1 MAAET
6 HSRQFGKIQVRLPVR
21 SIVLRSRLI
30 LKLEDNMLFGS
41 AKGSWTSVRPIV
53 IAALIVLTA
62 GTWLKADEPVVER
75 FDSAALASADDGVA
89 EAFTQQ
95 EDVLSLPLPEDPADR
110 ISALEQRLEAL
121 SKRTEAAEKAL
132 SASKS
137 EKAKTEKAPEKPAPK
152 AETKSEFPNFKV
164 TGFIQLDTAF
174 YQQDADNM
182 ALVGDAQDGTAF
194 RRARLGV
201 NGKVAEFTGY
211 QLEVDFA
218 TAGRPSFFDTYVE
231 QGNLPV
237 LGTVKIGQFCQP
249 FSVDALTS
257 FRNLTFLE
265 RSLPFLAMVP
275 FRRVGAQASDTT
287 EDQRTAWAYSLYR
300 SGGFNNAPL
309 GDNRF
314 GADFGDIGGYAVS
327 SRVTH
332 LLQYDDLAADRYLWH
347 IGGGYNFSVLAA
359 NDAIGSG
366 TPGNAG
372 TPRPFY
378 QARTTPEFGLGYSD
392 FGGNFGSAVNGTP
405 NFVDTGRYEAN
416 SFHLFGFETVYQH
429 GPVGFTAEYMATAVN
444 SVAGPVYYQGAYAQ
458 LAYRLTGEHRLY
470 DKKLGTLGK
479 LIPFTELIPLKR
491 DGIRGW
497 GAFEVAARW
506 SVIDLRNPDDL
517 DGHYYN
523 PGANAFNTTANA
535 GNGVMNDS
543 TVGVTW
549 FLNAYTKVQVNWIHA
564 MVDNTAS
571 GFSDANLY
579 VSRVQVDF

>member
-1 MAAET
+1 M
-6 HSRQFGKIQVRLPVR
+6 P
-21 SIVLRSRLI
+21 
-30 LKLEDNMLFGS
+30 FGS
-41 AKGSWTSVRPIV
+41 RIGSWTFVRPIV
-53 IAALIVLTA
+53 IAAFIVITVGMALNA
-62 GTWLKADEPVVER
+62 QEPVVET
-75 FDSAALASADDGVA
+75 FDSVFLASADGDVA
-89 EAFTQQ
+89 ESILPQ
-95 EDVLSLPLPEDPADR
+95 EDTDPLSLADDPASR
-110 ISALEQRLEAL
+110 ISALEERLEAL

-132 SASKS
+132 AASKS
-137 EKAKTEKAPEKPAPK
+137 DKLKAEKAADKAAPK
-152 AETKSEFPNFKV
+152 PEAKSEFPNFKI
-164 TGFIQLDTAF
+164 TGFTQLDTAF
-174 YQQDADNM
+174 YQQDAKNM
-182 ALVGDAQDGTAF
+182 ALVGDAQDGTGF
-194 RRARLGV
+194 RRARLAV

-218 TAGRPSFFDTYVE
+218 TAGRPSFFDCFVE
-231 QGNLPV
+231 QSNLPV
-237 LGTVKIGQFCQP
+237 LGAVKIGQFCQP
-249 FSVDALTS
+249 FSVDSLTG

-309 GDNRF
+309 GDDRF
-314 GADFGDIGGYAVS
+314 ATDFGDIGGYAVS
-327 SRVTH
+327 TRITH
-332 LLQYDDLAADRYLWH
+332 LLQYDDLTPDRYLWH
-347 IGGGYNFSVLAA
+347 VGGGYNFSVLAA
-359 NDAIGSG
+359 NDALGSG
-366 TPGNAG
+366 VTGNAG

-378 QARTTPEFGLGYSD
+378 QARTNPEFGFGYSE
-392 FGGNFGSAVNGTP
+392 FGSNFGTAVNGTP

-416 SFHLFGFETVYQH
+416 SFHLFGLETVYQH
-429 GPVGFTAEYMATAVN
+429 GPLGITAEYMATAVN

-458 LAYRLTGEHRLY
+458 VAYRLTGENRLY

-479 LIPFTELIPLKR
+479 IIPYTELIPLKR

-523 PGANAFNTTANA
+523 AGANAFNTTANA
-535 GNGVMNDS
+535 GNGVLNDS